1 MQSHRKF
8 GVSAGKFGACLA
20 AALLSCTSEDAA
32 KPAENTGGAGGS
44 GGAASYERAP
54 FPAEEW
60 TVRTPEE
67 MGMDRQLLE
76 QACAYALEFDGDAD
90 GVPDTFTQ
98 GVVIV
103 RGNALVHECYAS
115 QGQYGTTAGGE
126 PIPNRDRQASDL
138 ATSWS
143 GAKSFTST
151 LIGIAIDEGLIE
163 GVNVPMSTF
172 FPEWAEDERREIR
185 LQDVLW
191 MQSGLRFREE
201 YIDVNAE
208 IVQLFNSSDA
218 NAFARALPA
227 ERPPGSNWY
236 YSSGDTQLLGAV
248 LQLVTGKTTEEYARE
263 KIFQPIGM
271 RSARWWKDGSGA
283 TATYCCIDATIRDFA
298 RFGLLALSE
307 GHWDDSQP
315 VSTEWMQEA
324 TGTLATRYP
333 GYAYQWWTWGSIS
346 AGTQDGMALRL
357 PYDDIYFAD
366 GLDMQK
372 IFVIPS
378 LDLVVAKN
386 TLYTPPEGDGA
397 QADPGSGVLT
407 KLTPRGIGA
416 TGTVGPLVW
425 DDAAFLA
432 PIINA
437 VEGSTK
443 VEFTPTQ
450 LGARDPDPAECR
462 RMVSDGAYGEF
473 CEAVHGCTC
482 DGCSVEFL
490 DCDTSEACR
499 AIINCALEVG
509 CRGIACLTPCEEVI
523 NQYGGAT
530 TGNIAISMALN
541 LSECT
546 EVVHGC
552 ATSCE

>member
-227 ERPPGSNWY
+227 
-236 YSSGDTQLLGAV
+236 
-248 LQLVTGKTTEEYARE
+248 
-263 KIFQPIGM
+263 
-271 RSARWWKDGSGA
+271 
-283 TATYCCIDATIRDFA
+283 
-298 RFGLLALSE
+298 
-307 GHWDDSQP
+307 
-315 VSTEWMQEA
+315 
-324 TGTLATRYP
+324 
-333 GYAYQWWTWGSIS
+333 
-346 AGTQDGMALRL
+346 
-357 PYDDIYFAD
+357 
-366 GLDMQK
+366 
-372 IFVIPS
+372 
-378 LDLVVAKN
+378 
-386 TLYTPPEGDGA
+386 
-397 QADPGSGVLT
+397 
-407 KLTPRGIGA
+407 PRGA
-416 TGTVGPLVW
+416 TGITRAAIRSSSVPCFSSSRGRRPKSTLGKRSFSPSACARLVGGRTARGRRRPI
-425 DDAAFLA
+425 AA
-432 PIINA
+432 
-437 VEGSTK
+437 STPPS
-443 VEFTPTQ
+443 ETS
-450 LGARDPDPAECR
+450 PA
-462 RMVSDGAYGEF
+462 S
-473 CEAVHGCTC
+473 GCW
-482 DGCSVEFL
+482 L
-490 DCDTSEACR
+490 
-499 AIINCALEVG
+499 
-509 CRGIACLTPCEEVI
+509 
-523 NQYGGAT
+523 
-530 TGNIAISMALN
+530 
-541 LSECT
+541 
-546 EVVHGC
+546 
-552 ATSCE
+552 